1 MKTDLKEYSSSI
13 LDDLFNEADESVLK
27 KINSKMELAAAI
39 DDAIKSKG
47 WNKIKFAE
55 IIKQKPSVITKWLS
69 GTHNFTVD
77 TLIDIGIILN
87 VDLFNINKV
96 SNNIKAQQFV
106 IEINTSNIDKCIED
120 ACFKFTAS
128 SMTTS
133 STKTIQSIS
142 KKFSVLN
149 S

>member
-1 MKTDLKEYSSSI
+1 MKTNPKEYTSSI
-13 LDDLFNEADESVLK
+13 LDDLFKESDESTLK
-27 KINSKMELAAAI
+27 KINAKMQLAATI

-47 WNKIKFAE
+47 WSKIKFAE

-87 VDLFNINKV
+87 IDLFNINRV
-96 SNNIKAQQFV
+96 SNNITAQQFV
-106 IEINTSNIDKCIED
+106 IEINTNNIDKCIED

-133 STKTIQSIS
+133 NTKNIQSGS